1 MVESVMTVRR
11 LAFALALPMAAAIV
25 SALGCS
31 GPSGNE
37 LFAQNGISNS
47 ASVNAGASSGA
58 SAGTDSG
65 PNPSESGGSTAL
77 GGSAGVAG
85 NGASGSGGSEQ
96 GLVQSGGSS
105 GSGGQPQTAPPV
117 IESCD
122 MLDRAVPNEE
132 NGHCYRLSTEELT
145 YAAARAMCEAAGGH
159 LLTVATSEEN
169 DFVHDLH
176 DGEHWLGA
184 DDGRADSEPGVGDYT
199 WVDQEEWTFSDW
211 RGGQPNAVETDCPGH
226 SGGGGCYEHCAYQTE
241 EGDWVDRSCGHTIVS
256 ICEWE
261 PHAP

>member
-1 MVESVMTVRR
+1 MVESVMKARR
-11 LAFALALPMAAAIV
+11 LAFVLALPMAAAIS

-47 ASVNAGASSGA
+47 ASVNAGSSSGA

-65 PNPSESGGSTAL
+65 PNQSESGGSTAL
-77 GGSAGVAG
+77 GGSTGIAG
-85 NGASGSGGSEQ
+85 NAASGSGGSEQ

-105 GSGGQPQTAPPV
+105 GSGGQPQTPPV

-122 MLDRAVPNEE
+122 MLDSAVTNEE
-132 NGHCYRLSTEELT
+132 NGHCYRVSTEELT

-261 PHAP
+261 PRTP

>member
-11 LAFALALPMAAAIV
+11 LAFVLALPMAAAIT

-65 PNPSESGGSTAL
+65 PNQSESGSTAL
-77 GGSAGVAG
+77 GGSFGVAG
-85 NGASGSGGSEQ
+85 NAASGSGGSEQ

-105 GSGGQPQTAPPV
+105 GSGGQPQTPPV

-122 MLDRAVPNEE
+122 MLDSAVTNEE
-132 NGHCYRLSTEELT
+132 NGHCYRVGTEELT

-261 PHAP
+261 PQAP